1 MGLAGVEAIRFAS
14 VRHPI
19 GRRSRL
25 IRALSVDHVIDVGA
39 NEGQFG
45 SELRASG
52 FAGKILSIEP
62 MAEAYSGLRRRAG
75 RDQDWSTVRCAVGQS
90 EGVLTLHIAGNSV
103 SSSLLDML
111 PLHEDAAPGTR
122 YVGKEVVNVRRLDS
136 LLAEHLPINSRAYLK
151 IDVQG
156 YEMEVLRGAG
166 ARLAEFVAIQLEL
179 SLVRLYAD
187 APLAD
192 EMDRFVSAAGYQLA
206 GLEPGFADPVSGR
219 LLQTDGIYVRSDV
232 LSELPGGAR

>member
-1 MGLAGVEAIRFAS
+1 MGLAGIEAIRFAS

-25 IRALSVDHVIDVGA
+25 FRALRVDHVIDVGA
-39 NEGQFG
+39 NTGQFG

-52 FAGKILSIEP
+52 FEGKILSFEP
-62 MAEAYSGLRRRAG
+62 MAEAYSELRRRVG
-75 RDQDWSTVRCAVGQS
+75 RDQGWSTVRCALGQS
-90 EGVLTLHIAGNSV
+90 EGVLTLNISGHSA
-103 SSSLLDML
+103 SSSLLGML

-122 YVGKEVVNVRRLDS
+122 YVGKEVVTVRRLDS
-136 LLAEHLPINSRAYLK
+136 LLAEHLPINSRPYLK

-166 ARLAEFVAIQLEL
+166 ARLEEFVAIQLEL

-187 APLAD
+187 APLAQ
-192 EMDRFVSAAGYQLA
+192 EVDRFVSDAGYQLA
-206 GLEPGFADPVSGR
+206 GVEPGFADPVSGR
-219 LLQTDGIYVRSDV
+219 LLQMDGIYVRSDV
-232 LSELPGGAR
+232 LGELPGGAR